1 MDYIR
6 FSNVV
11 LQNDSGHVLVLRR
24 SKSHPKRG
32 LQPDLPGGT
41 LEAGES
47 FLQAALRELY
57 EETRIVLTPNQL
69 MLAYEKTVDD
79 PQRPLIGKVYAASCK
94 ASVTDVQL
102 SWEHDQYVWL
112 PPEKLYDF
120 STFHQAA
127 LDAIFSTS

>member
-11 LQNDSGHVLVLRR
+11 LQNESGHVLVLRR
-24 SKSHPKRG
+24 SESHPKRG
-32 LQPDLPGGT
+32 LQPDLPGDT

-57 EETRIVLTPNQL
+57 EETRIILTPNQL
-69 MLAYEKTVDD
+69 ILAYEKTVDD

-94 ASVTDVQL
+94 AGVTDVQL

-127 LDAIFSTS
+127 LDAIFGAL

>member
-6 FSNVV
+6 YSNVV

-79 PQRPLIGKVYAASCK
+79 PQRPLMGRVYTAACK
-94 ASVTDVQL
+94 ASATNVQL

-112 PPEKLYDF
+112 LPEKLCDF
-120 STFHQAA
+120 SAFHQAA
-127 LDAIFSTS
+127 LDAVFNTS

>member
-69 MLAYEKTVDD
+69 MLAYEKTVD
-79 PQRPLIGKVYAASCK
+79 ACK
-94 ASVTDVQL
+94 ASATNVQL

-112 PPEKLYDF
+112 LPEKLCDF
-120 STFHQAA
+120 SAFHQAA
-127 LDAIFSTS
+127 LDAVFNTS

>member
-11 LQNDSGHVLVLRR
+11 LQNESGHVLVLRR
-24 SKSHPKRG
+24 SESHPKRG
-32 LQPDLPGGT
+32 LQPDLPGDT

-57 EETRIVLTPNQL
+57 EETRIILTPNQL
-69 MLAYEKTVDD
+69 ILAYEKKVDD
-79 PQRPLIGKVYAASCK
+79 PQRPLMGKVYTASCK